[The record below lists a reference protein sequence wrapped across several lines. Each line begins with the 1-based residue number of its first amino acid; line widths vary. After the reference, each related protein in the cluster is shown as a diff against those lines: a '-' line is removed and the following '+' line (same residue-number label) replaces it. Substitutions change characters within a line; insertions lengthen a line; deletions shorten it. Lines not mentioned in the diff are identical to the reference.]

1 MPVRFNYPVKAD
13 ESISNEVKTL
23 ADVFTDRVRA
33 NIEQYLKDHP
43 DEKFVSVEYDYNN
56 GAWKLNIK
64 FKKK

>member
-1 MPVRFNYPVKAD
+1 MQRWSDYPIKSDGA
-13 ESISNEVKTL
+13 ISNEVRTL
-23 ADVFTDRVRA
+23 ADVFTNRVKA

-43 DEKFVSVEYDYNN
+43 NEKFVSVEYDYND